1 MDRFVYFVALA
12 VVSIIRRLPLKV
24 CYAFGEILG
33 MVLWIVLPRYRRLAS
48 RNLAAAFHGEKTPAQ
63 ISAMTREHFRAM
75 CSNGICALKMAEM
88 PEEVV
93 QKLAPIEGLD
103 GLWDGIRKG
112 KGVVVAISHI
122 GNWELCA
129 QVLAYIRPTPAGTVF
144 QALRNPYINKMI
156 DKDRRKRG
164 GVTFDRKKGFAGP
177 LAMLREGG
185 VVGVLIDQRAGT
197 SGVWTPLFNQ
207 ICSTSPLAAALA
219 SRTGAQV
226 IPAAVY
232 TEGFAK
238 WRIVVGKP
246 VPYDPANQDQLT
258 YDLNLAL
265 EAQIRESPKDWFWVH
280 NRWRM
285 QDPDFLLGR
294 AKRGV
299 FLPENLDSK
308 TLRPFRIIIR
318 SSNWLGDAVMSA
330 PAVTAIK
337 HGRPDA
343 FVTILTPAKLAD
355 FWKEVEGVDAIITTE
370 PGVFATAAK
379 IRGKA
384 DVAII
389 FPNSTRTA
397 LEAYLAKIPRR
408 VGCRGHFRKHLLNQ
422 IPTDKRMKRVRPEH
436 QSLHYLRLANW
447 VGAPDLPPAQ
457 PKYTVP
463 PSPPYQIGICPG
475 AEYGPA
481 KRWPAERFAE
491 TIRTVSEKLPVKWTI
506 VGTRG
511 DMAVAEEIAKQCPNA
526 ALENKAGTTSLA
538 ELIAFLKTLHLL
550 ITNDTG
556 TMHLAA
562 YLGVPTI
569 SIFGST
575 EPILTG
581 PIGPNQ
587 QVVRHQV
594 ECSPCFLR
602 ECPIDFRCMKAVE
615 PAEIA
620 ELTLTALE
628 KQSTSSS

>member
-1 MDRFVYFVALA
+1 
-12 VVSIIRRLPLKV
+12 
-24 CYAFGEILG
+24 
-33 MVLWIVLPRYRRLAS
+33 
-48 RNLAAAFHGEKTPAQ
+48 
-63 ISAMTREHFRAM
+63 
-75 CSNGICALKMAEM
+75 
-88 PEEVV
+88 
-93 QKLAPIEGLD
+93 
-103 GLWDGIRKG
+103 
-112 KGVVVAISHI
+112 ISHI

-144 QALRNPYINKMI
+144 QSLRNPYINEMI

-197 SGVWTPLFNQ
+197 SGVWTPFFNQ
-207 ICSTSPLAAALA
+207 LCSTSPLAAALA

-238 WRIVVGKP
+238 WRIIVGKP

-265 EAQIRESPKDWFWVH
+265 EAQIRVSPKDWFWVH

-285 QDPDFLLGR
+285 QDPDFLLTR

-299 FLPENLDSK
+299 YLPAGLDPK
-308 TLRPFRIIIR
+308 TLLPFRVLVR

-337 HGRPDA
+337 QGRPDA
-343 FVTILTPAKLAD
+343 HVTILTPAKLAD
-355 FWKEVEGVDAIITTE
+355 FWKEVGGVDTIITTE
-370 PGVFATAAK
+370 PGVFATATK

-408 VGCRGHFRKHLLNQ
+408 VGCRGHFRKYLLNQ

-436 QSLHYLRLANW
+436 QSKHYLRLVNW
-447 VGAPDLPPAQ
+447 VGAPDLPPAP
-457 PKYTVP
+457 PKYTPP

-491 TIRTVSEKLPVKWTI
+491 TIRLVTEKLPAKWTI
-506 VGTRG
+506 VGTG
-511 DMAVAEEIAKQCPNA
+511 KDTPIAAEIIRQCP
-526 ALENKAGTTSLA
+526 ALSLEDQTGKTSLA
-538 ELIAFLKTLHLL
+538 QLIAFLKTLHLL

-587 QVVRHQV
+587 HVVRHQV

-602 ECPIDFRCMKAVE
+602 ECPIDFRCMTAVE

-620 ELTLTALE
+620 QLTLTTLE
-628 KQSTSSS
+628 KQFAPSS

>member
-1 MDRFVYFVALA
+1 MAL
-12 VVSIIRRLPLKV
+12 VSIIRQLPLKI
-24 CYAFGEILG
+24 CYGFGQLLG
-33 MVLWIVLPRYRRLAS
+33 FVLWVFLPRYRRLAS
-48 RNLAAAFHGEKTPAQ
+48 RNLANAFHGEKTPQ
-63 ISAMTREHFRAM
+63 EISAMTREHFRAM
-75 CSNGICALKMAEM
+75 CSNGICALRMAAM
-88 PEEVV
+88 PEEEV

-103 GLWDGIRKG
+103 GLWEGIRKG

-144 QALRNPYINKMI
+144 QALRNPYINDMI
-156 DKDRRKRG
+156 NEDRQNRG

-197 SGVWTPLFNQ
+197 SGVWTPFFNQ
-207 ICSTSPLAAALA
+207 LCSTSPLAAALA
-219 SRTGAQV
+219 SRTGASV

-238 WRIVVGKP
+238 WRIIVGEP
-246 VPYDPANQDQLT
+246 VPYDPAKADQLT

-265 EAQIRESPKDWFWVH
+265 EQQIRFSPKDWFWVH

-285 QDPDFLLGR
+285 QDPDFLLAR

-299 FLPENLDSK
+299 FLPDSVDPSK
-308 TLRPFRIIIR
+308 LMPFRILIR

-330 PAVTAIK
+330 EAVTAMK
-337 HGRPDA
+337 QGRPDA
-343 FVTILTPAKLAD
+343 RIIILTPAKLAD
-355 FWKEVEGVDAIITTE
+355 FWKEVEGVDAIISIE
-370 PGVFATAAK
+370 PGESVFATAKK
-379 IRGKA
+379 IRGMA
-384 DVAII
+384 DVAIL

-397 LEAYLAKIPRR
+397 LEIYLAGIPKR
-408 VGCRGHFRKHLLNQ
+408 VGLRGHFRARLLNQ
-422 IPTDKRMKRVRPEH
+422 IPKDKKIKGSRPQH
-436 QSLHYLRLANW
+436 QSLNYLKLARW
-447 VGAPDLPPAQ
+447 VGAPELPPHKAS
-457 PKYTVP
+457 YVAP
-463 PSPPYQIGICPG
+463 PASPFQIGICPG

-491 TIRTVSEKLPVKWTI
+491 TIRLISEKKAAKWTLLGAAKDIPTTDEI
-506 VGTRG
+506 VRL
-511 DMAVAEEIAKQCPNA
+511 CPNVTIENA
-526 ALENKAGTTSLA
+526 AGKTSLA
-538 ELIAFLKTLHLL
+538 ELIVKLKGLHLL

-575 EPILTG
+575 EPALTG
-581 PIGPNQ
+581 PVGPNQ
-587 QVVRHQV
+587 YVVRHHV

-602 ECPIDFRCMKAVE
+602 ECPIDFRCMQDVKAE
-615 PAEIA
+615 EIA
-620 ELTLTALE
+620 SLAVAIAEGRAPEDALFVVP
-628 KQSTSSS
+628 TS